1 MEKLLLTQKRLFS
14 RREFELTDK
23 EVKVKT
29 SSLKESTQYTV
40 KLEYLGN
47 QVTYHSDNMIIKNV
61 IVSILA
67 LVPIALVFGYFF
79 ANEPP
84 DGGTVL
90 LNLVMWVPLI
100 IVLSLARGK
109 KDTHI
114 VGGAQ
119 SLTLYQDI
127 PTKEE
132 VDKFVQSVIDRTRK
146 VVRSK
151 YFKVDPD
158 LPEETQMNTFNWL
171 VNSEF
176 ISEQEYEDI
185 KEEYKNRRLM

>member
-1 MEKLLLTQKRLFS
+1 MEKQILKQKRLFS

-29 SSLKESTQYTV
+29 SSLKENTEYTV
-40 KLEYLGN
+40 MLEFLGN
-47 QVTYHSDNMIIKNV
+47 QITYHSDNMIIKNV
-61 IVSILA
+61 IVIIFG
-67 LVPIALVFGYFF
+67 LVPIALVLGYFF

-84 DGGTVL
+84 DEGTVL
-90 LNLVMWVPLI
+90 LNLVIWIPLTI
-100 IVLSLARGK
+100 GIALTKGK

-114 VGGAQ
+114 VGGTQ

-127 PTKEE
+127 PSKEE
-132 VDKFVQSVIDRTRK
+132 VDNFVGSVIERTRK

-158 LPEETQMNTFNWL
+158 LPEETQINIFHWL

-185 KEEYKNRRLM
+185 KEEYKNKRLL